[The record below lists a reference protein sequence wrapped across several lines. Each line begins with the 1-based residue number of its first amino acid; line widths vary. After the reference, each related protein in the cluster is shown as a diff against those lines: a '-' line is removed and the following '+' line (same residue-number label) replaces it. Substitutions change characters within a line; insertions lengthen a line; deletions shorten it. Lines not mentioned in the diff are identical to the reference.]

1 MSATLIKVALPVPLR
16 RLFDYRVNRPTRP
29 PVGARVKV
37 PFGKQQLIGIVADH
51 CEQSDYPEHQ
61 IKAVTEVIDDTPILD
76 QTLWSLLNKVAHY
89 YHHPLGETLATGIPN
104 ALMKGTTAQL
114 EPERYW
120 QITQEGVNAI
130 DTLSKRAVRMQQV
143 LRLLNQAQ
151 APVAEVELKAQEVTL
166 TTLKSLEQK
175 GWIKKLLKQ
184 PQPHQKPIGSAPR
197 LNQEQD
203 SAVQHI
209 EQSLNQ
215 FQPILLEGITG
226 SGKTEVY
233 LQAIAKV
240 LEQQQQ
246 ALVLIP
252 EIGLTP
258 QTLERFEQRFPGNV
272 ATIHSGMTD
281 QQRLNN
287 WLRARDGL
295 CKVIIGT
302 RSAIFTPFKHL
313 GIIIVDEEH
322 DLSFKQQEGL
332 RYSSRDLA
340 ILRAQQASIPVV
352 LGSATPSLESL
363 LNAKSGKFQHLKL
376 TQRATGSNLPSIQLV
391 DCKNQPMREGFSAPL
406 LKLINEHLSRDQ
418 QVLVFINRRGFAP
431 VLLCHHCGWI
441 ADCRRCDAYLTLH
454 QSTNREYLQ
463 CHHCGHYQN
472 QPTQCPQC
480 SATELLA
487 IGQGTERI
495 EQFLTE
501 EFKGIP
507 LQRIDRDTTRRKQA
521 MSDYVKAAKSG
532 ETKLLIGTQML
543 AKGHHF
549 PKVSLVVILDIDG
562 ALFSS
567 DFRAQERAAQLIT
580 QVAGRAGRGD
590 VEGQVVIQTHHP
602 EHSLLQD
609 LKHKSYT
616 ELAQRLLNE
625 RNEAG
630 LPPCSF
636 LALFRAEA
644 HNKQQASEL
653 LQFVRTT
660 LTPYQDQ
667 LEILGPV
674 ACTISRKAGRFRFQL
689 IVNAEHRGVLHQAIS
704 QILPAIESSKLASR
718 VRWSLDIDAQDML

>member
-16 RLFDYRVNRPTRP
+16 RLFDYRAHGERP
-29 PVGARVKV
+29 PVGGRVKV
-37 PFGKQQLIGIVADH
+37 PFGRQLLIGLVAEHCNQSEFSDQQLK
-51 CEQSDYPEHQ
+51 P
-61 IKAVTEVIDDTPILD
+61 VTEIIDQSPVLSP
-76 QTLWSLLNKVAHY
+76 QLWSLLQKTAHY
-89 YHHPLGETLATGIPN
+89 YHHPLGETLATALPN
-104 ALMKGTTAQL
+104 AIMKGAAATLA
-114 EPERYW
+114 PEQWW
-120 QITQEGVNAI
+120 QITDAGILGLE
-130 DTLSKRAVRMQQV
+130 TLSTRAIRMQQV
-143 LRLLNQAQ
+143 LRLLQQ
-151 APVAEVELKAQEVTL
+151 TKAPVADAELKANEVTAA
-166 TTLKSLEQK
+166 TLKSLEQK
-175 GWIKKLLKQ
+175 GWIESIISQ
-184 PQPHQKPIGSAPR
+184 PKPPQVSVGQTPT
-197 LNQEQD
+197 LNNEQ
-203 SAVQHI
+203 ATVVNQI
-209 EQSLNQ
+209 TQSLER
-215 FQPILLEGITG
+215 FQPFLLEGITG

-233 LQAIAKV
+233 LQVIAKV
-240 LEQQQQ
+240 IEQQQQ

-258 QTLERFEQRFPGNV
+258 QTLQRFEQRFPGAV

-281 QQRLNN
+281 QQRLNS

-295 CKVIIGT
+295 CQVIIGT
-302 RSAIFTPFKHL
+302 RSAIFTPFKKL
-313 GIIIVDEEH
+313 GMIIVDEEH
-322 DLSFKQQEGL
+322 DLSFKQQDGL

-340 ILRAQQASIPVV
+340 ILRAQQEHLPVV

-363 LNAKSGKFQHLKL
+363 HNVELGRFQHLKL
-376 TQRATGSNLPSIQLV
+376 TERATGSTLPTIQLF

-406 LKLINEHLSRDQ
+406 LKVMNEHLKRDQ

-431 VLLCHHCGWI
+431 VLLCHRCGWI

-454 QSTNREYLQ
+454 QSSSREYLQ

-472 QPTQCPQC
+472 QPPHCPQC

-495 EQFLTE
+495 EQFLAQ
-501 EFKGIP
+501 EFKDVP

-609 LKHKSYT
+609 LKHKSYSK
-616 ELAQRLLNE
+616 LAQRLLAE
-625 RNEAG
+625 RDEAG
-630 LPPCSF
+630 LPPCSY

-644 HNKQQASEL
+644 HNKQQGLDFLHQVRSLLEPFSE
-653 LQFVRTT
+653 R
-660 LTPYQDQ
+660 

-689 IVNAEHRGVLHQAIS
+689 IINGENRASLHRAVS
-704 QILPAIESSKLASR
+704 QILPAIESSKLAAK